1 MGSTPEELSEM
12 GGKPDPSPSPPTKA
26 GPLSSRIKTIKMP
39 TSKQECSPG
48 YIGSPDVPLKT
59 TPSAPK
65 KPKRPPPKRLMM
77 FDGFDE
83 RGYHPTLIFRLVA
96 RQDGAIVK
104 MQQQWRHKV
113 SDDPEWR
120 WVNVIA
126 ESDEI

>member
-1 MGSTPEELSEM
+1 MGSTTSQSQPT
-12 GGKPDPSPSPPTKA
+12 PDRSPPPPPKA
-26 GPLSSRIKTIKMP
+26 GPLSSRIKPKMP
-39 TSKQECSPG
+39 TEEKSDGSPG
-48 YIGSPDVPLKT
+48 GHANPP
-59 TPSAPK
+59 APK

-96 RQDGAIVK
+96 RQDGAVVK